1 MTNTEQRLSYSFSN
15 RYLTNREAQQMN
27 FEQRVEAGH
36 YRIINR
42 EGQVEVFRPNEKQR
56 LLMSNQHKRNVIYQS
71 RQYGVS
77 TLMLLKMV
85 DMAHYE
91 NKTCRM
97 IAHRPL
103 SHTLVL
109 SLAIEGVSD
118 VVTNVSAT
126 GVTFRGGGS
135 VEITRTVRSTSPSLL
150 FVEAL
155 DYFSKEI
162 QAEILEGALNAID
175 PAGSAYLQLSG
186 PLKSDSPFI
195 NLVRNSLPH
204 PQDQSDYKRF
214 FFPWYE
220 DENNAIPRPADRIN
234 EYFELL
240 EKSGVE
246 LSSAQKK
253 WYMTKC
259 KERGVDEMER
269 EYPGL
274 FETCL
279 PASEQNQWA

>member
-1 MTNTEQRLSYSFSN
+1 
-15 RYLTNREAQQMN
+15 MN
-27 FEQRVEAGH
+27 FEQRVETGH

-42 EGQVEVFRPNEKQR
+42 EGEVEVFRPNEKQR

-85 DMAHYE
+85 DMAAYE
-91 NKTCRM
+91 NRTCRM
-97 IAHRPL
+97 IVHNRDGYDRA
-103 SHTLVL
+103 L
-109 SLAIEGVSD
+109 SLAIEQITSVGNVFAGGV
-118 VVTNVSAT
+118 A
-126 GVTFRGGGS
+126 FRGGGS
-135 VEITRTVRSTSPSLL
+135 IEIARKPDTKPMSML

-155 DYFSKEI
+155 ECFPTEI
-162 QAEILEGALNAID
+162 QEAILAD
-175 PAGSAYLQLSG
+175 SSASMRYLQITGTLDQ
-186 PLKSDSPFI
+186 DSPFI
-195 NLVRNSLPH
+195 NLVRNSVPN
-204 PQDQSDYKRF
+204 PQDLFQYKRF

-259 KERGVDEMER
+259 KECGVDEMER

-274 FETCL
+274 FQSCL
-279 PASEQNQWA
+279 PDEQ

>member
-1 MTNTEQRLSYSFSN
+1 
-15 RYLTNREAQQMN
+15 MN

-42 EGQVEVFRPNEKQR
+42 EGEVEVFRPNEKQR

-85 DMAHYE
+85 DMAAYE

-97 IAHRPL
+97 IVHNRDGYDRA
-103 SHTLVL
+103 L
-109 SLAIEGVSD
+109 SLAIEQITSVG
-118 VVTNVSAT
+118 NVFPT
-126 GVTFRGGGS
+126 GVAFRGGGS
-135 VEITRTVRSTSPSLL
+135 VQIIRTVCSTSPSIL

-155 DYFSKEI
+155 EHFNNDM
-162 QAEILEGALNAID
+162 QAEILEGALSAID
-175 PAGSAYLQLSG
+175 PAGSAYLQLTG

-195 NLVRNSLPH
+195 NLFRNSLPN
-204 PQDQSDYKRF
+204 PQDRSDYKRF

-240 EKSGVE
+240 EKNGVE

-253 WYMTKC
+253 WYTTKC
-259 KERGVDEMER
+259 KECGVDEMER

-279 PASEQNQWA
+279 PDQSL

>member
-1 MTNTEQRLSYSFSN
+1 
-15 RYLTNREAQQMN
+15 MN

-42 EGQVEVFRPNEKQR
+42 EGEVEVFRPNEKQR

-85 DMAHYE
+85 DMAAYE
-91 NKTCRM
+91 GKSCRM
-97 IAHRPL
+97 IVHRPDAY
-103 SHTLVL
+103 SRQVE
-109 SLAIEGVSD
+109 LATENNRQDIASYREGGISF
-118 VVTNVSAT
+118 NI
-126 GVTFRGGGS
+126 GGS
-135 VEITRTVRSTSPSLL
+135 IEIVRKPDTKPTSML

-155 DYFSKEI
+155 ECFPTEI
-162 QAEILEGALNAID
+162 QEAILADSCAASIRYFQITGTLD
-175 PAGSAYLQLSG
+175 Q
-186 PLKSDSPFI
+186 DSPFI
-195 NLVRNSLPH
+195 RLVSNSLPN
-204 PQDQSDYKRF
+204 PQAPSWYKRF

-240 EKSGVE
+240 EKNGVE

-259 KERGVDEMER
+259 KECGVDEMER